1 MDTSEAEF
9 NYVGVKPKRVRPDMS
24 RLLEEIV
31 SRDFKI
37 SGRASAAIGASVG
50 YSAVQIRRFCL
61 QELGEPLGSFCNRL
75 RLERAAGRLIVE
87 TLPVADI
94 AQEAG
99 YKSSQ
104 AFDKAFR
111 LHFGCTPSLFR
122 LLNGD
127 DCHLPGYLLSLDR
140 HPKWEKNV
148 KVQTGPQATVTFI
161 YDGPI
166 FLGRRFS
173 NGRIDWTL
181 P

>member
-1 MDTSEAEF
+1 
-9 NYVGVKPKRVRPDMS
+9 
-24 RLLEEIV
+24 
-31 SRDFKI
+31 
-37 SGRASAAIGASVG
+37 
-50 YSAVQIRRFCL
+50 
-61 QELGEPLGSFCNRL
+61 
-75 RLERAAGRLIVE
+75 
-87 TLPVADI
+87 VADI

-111 LHFGCTPSLFR
+111 LHFGCTPSMIR
-122 LLNGD
+122 LLNSG

-140 HPKWEKNV
+140 HPQWETNV
-148 KVQTGPQATVTFI
+148 KVQTAAGATVTFI

-166 FLGRRFS
+166 FLGRRLS